1 MIEFIY
7 LLWFLVTI
15 GMTCFSFVLIVN
27 AYHVNFAD
35 KEYAFLSIIVTLV
48 CFVSWY
54 GLYNSI
60 PQGII

>member
-7 LLWFLVTI
+7 FIWFLVTI
-15 GMTCFSFVLIVN
+15 GITYFSFVLIVT
-27 AYHVNFAD
+27 AYDVNFAD
-35 KEYAFLSIIVTLV
+35 KEYAFLSIIVTLA